1 MICCVPIPNCIKHNV
16 KYFRRAVL
24 LIRNPFD
31 SIWSEYQRSLFLD
44 HVGVVSR
51 TGFNR
56 KHWEQSAM
64 TLAKDYAVMGK
75 THYSELEKR
84 FSIHDYMYIRYEDLV
99 NESMRYDEL
108 RRVTLFLNYTSSDER
123 LHCAFILADKVG
135 SMLRYTLRK

>member
-1 MICCVPIPNCIKHNV
+1 
-16 KYFRRAVL
+16 
-24 LIRNPFD
+24 
-31 SIWSEYQRSLFLD
+31 
-44 HVGVVSR
+44 
-51 TGFNR
+51 
-56 KHWEQSAM
+56 M

-123 LHCAFILADKVG
+123 LYCAFILADKVG
-135 SMLRYTLRK
+135 SMLRYTLR